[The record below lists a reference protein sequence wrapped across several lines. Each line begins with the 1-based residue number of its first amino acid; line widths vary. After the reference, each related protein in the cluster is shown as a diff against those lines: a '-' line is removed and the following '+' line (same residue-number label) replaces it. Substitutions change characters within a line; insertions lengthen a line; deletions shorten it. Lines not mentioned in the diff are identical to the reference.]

1 MPAGNHN
8 FVIEQGAT
16 FSLTMTWKID
26 SNPVNL
32 AGYTARLK
40 AKPNLHRMAVLDW
53 TTESG
58 NITLG
63 GAAGTITF
71 SMSAE
76 ETNTLRAGKYVYDL
90 ELVSGTYVTRL
101 LKGEITVQ
109 ANVTA

>member
-1 MPAGNHN
+1 MPAGTHN
-8 FVIEQGAT
+8 FSIEQGAT

-26 SNPVNL
+26 RNPVNL

-40 AKPNLHRMAVLDW
+40 AKPTIHRLAVLDW

-63 GAAGTITF
+63 GETGTITLY
-71 SMSAE
+71 MSAAD
-76 ETNTLRAGKYVYDL
+76 TTTLRAGKYVYDL
-90 ELVSGTYVTRL
+90 ELVSGEYVTRL
-101 LKGEITVQ
+101 LKGEITVL